1 MFLGTNKK
9 FKILY
14 FITSMFPAYLI
25 IFFYVLDNYLREN
38 REYNLCLLILLLFIF
53 VFIFFLLGSK
63 LKRLIEDTD
72 GTSLSTNVKSELIIL
87 EEMNGDVISYLL
99 GVIFPSI
106 IIISESSLKINILI
120 FIIIQLSIYI
130 LTIRSTS
137 LLPNVFMIL
146 FLG

>member
-1 MFLGTNKK
+1 MSL
-9 FKILY
+9 IY
-14 FITSMFPAYLI
+14 FIQLILFMIIYLLI
-25 IFFYVLDNYLREN
+25 SLSL
-38 REYNLCLLILLLFIF
+38 LCLLILLLFIF

-106 IIISESSLKINILI
+106 IIISESSLKINMNTALGIVHQCGT
-120 FIIIQLSIYI
+120 FVHCMRAKSPPSAKIIVQLYN
-130 LTIRSTS
+130 
-137 LLPNVFMIL
+137 LLYTYFMYE
-146 FLG
+146 FSYK